1 MKGREERAESNSPLC
16 MGAPNIFRTTSTCH
30 CPFVPLPFCPCPT
43 PLSPNTKA
51 SNTASV
57 HTQQLHTH
65 THTYTLGASG
75 HFSHNSAWLPL
86 SDWQET
92 GRVRTTSCEYGKR
105 QKIIEN
111 LAFMNLWWESV
122 GWRGLCLWLNQSIA
136 CVVCVWLPTEV
147 EINRAWTRP
156 RQLQTLQLGTFVLAI
171 SPCPLCSCY
180 R

>member
-1 MKGREERAESNSPLC
+1 MRGRDERAGSNSYPC
-16 MGAPNIFRTTSTCH
+16 IGAPNIFSTASTCH
-30 CPFVPLPFCPCPT
+30 CPFVPLPYCPCP
-43 PLSPNTKA
+43 SPVSPYTNSA
-51 SNTASV
+51 STRPTTV
-57 HTQQLHTH
+57 QHTH
-65 THTYTLGASG
+65 TNTPGASG
-75 HFSHNSAWLPL
+75 HFSRNSAWLPL

-111 LAFMNLWWESV
+111 LAFMNLWWESG
-122 GWRGLCLWLNQSIA
+122 GWWGLCLWLNQSIA

-156 RQLQTLQLGTFVLAI
+156 RQLQSLQSGTFVPAI
-171 SPCPLCSCY
+171 SPCPPCSCC